1 MFWGPGG
8 GDGGAGPT
16 MRGRSMTPHE
26 GEFGEDGWRWLE
38 RMVGLVMYNHSLP
51 FHNVSNVSVRHNHK
65 PTRILFWNFL
75 KQPLSF
81 V

>member
-26 GEFGEDGWRWLE
+26 AEFGEDGWSGDVQPLT
-38 RMVGLVMYNHSLP
+38 SLP
-51 FHNVSNVSVRHNHK
+51 QC
-65 PTRILFWNFL
+65 L
-75 KQPLSF
+75 KRLSKT
-81 V
+81 

>member
-26 GEFGEDGWRWLE
+26 GEFGEDGWSGDVQPLT
-38 RMVGLVMYNHSLP
+38 SLP
-51 FHNVSNVSVRHNHK
+51 QC
-65 PTRILFWNFL
+65 L
-75 KQPLSF
+75 KRLSKT
-81 V
+81 